1 MQSLSLHLRYTLR
14 LLRKS
19 PGFTTTAVLIL
30 GFGIDINTAIFSLIN
45 ATMLRPLPF
54 PEPDRLVEVCTP
66 YQHDMTR
73 WTSYPDYLD
82 IARAQH
88 TFESLSV
95 IAVPQTLDLGGKGE
109 AQRVQVYFVSPS
121 LTKVT
126 GLPVKLGR
134 WISDQEDVP
143 HGPLV
148 AVLSEPFWRSR
159 FQADPSIVGKNITLS
174 GRSFQV
180 IGVAPLQASTCGPPA
195 ADVYAPT
202 NAIATAFNW
211 NLVEDRGGHYVDC
224 LGRLKKGVSIQQAQA
239 ELEIIHNNLISRYP
253 DTDAGS
259 GLRVIPLSERVVIF
273 YSQTV
278 WLLGVAAGCLL
289 LISAANV
296 SNLLYA
302 RAVERRQEMSIR
314 SALGGT
320 RSRLLT
326 QSLLETSFLS
336 LLGAILGAGI
346 AILAVEM
353 IKKLAP
359 PDLYRLAE
367 VNIDLNALVF
377 VCGLTG
383 LVSLLSGP
391 LPAWKLSTTDVPSVL
406 KAEGDRGS
414 TSGRERQFTQAFMVV
429 AQVTIACVLLIGAG
443 LLTRSYVA
451 VQSLPT
457 GFNPH
462 QVLTAEIALTSAK
475 YTFDAARANALWDEV
490 LTKLRTLPGVET
502 VAMNYSPPLKT
513 GIQIMVPF
521 TIDGQ
526 PDPGPGHRPVLNFQM
541 VSPDFFRSLQ
551 VPLLAGRDFGAQDRM
566 DAQRVV
572 IVDEALA
579 AEHWPGKSAIG
590 QVVRF
595 DGSQEYVVVGVAAHV
610 RFLTPD
616 DEGDTCPSACF
627 PYSQDDLTGEVLLI
641 RAKGDPMALVA
652 ELRKVIASIDPDVAL
667 GRIAS
672 YDDIIS
678 DRYLARKLGVI
689 LVNVFSCA
697 ALFLAAI
704 GLYGTLAYSV
714 NQRTREIGIR
724 IALGA
729 SSPNILKLVAK
740 RGLALVGVGLTIGI
754 FSALACN
761 RFVESLLYGVKGDD
775 PVTLGL
781 AVSVLCVAATIA
793 CLLPAHRAT
802 RIDPIIALRQ

>member
-1 MQSLSLHLRYTLR
+1 MDRLLLSLRYTIR
-14 LLRKS
+14 LLLKS
-19 PGFTTTAVLIL
+19 PGFTITAVLIL
-30 GFGIDINTAIFSLIN
+30 GFGIGINTAIFSLIN
-45 ATMLRPLPF
+45 APMLRPLPF

-66 YQHDMTR
+66 YQQDVLR

-82 IARAQH
+82 IAGAQH
-88 TFESLSV
+88 TFENLSV
-95 IAVPQTLDLGGKGE
+95 TAVPQTLDLGGRGE

-134 WISDQEDVP
+134 WLSDQEDVP

-174 GRSFQV
+174 GWTFQV
-180 IGVAPLQASTCGPPA
+180 IGVAPLQASACGPPV

-202 NAIATAFNW
+202 NAIATVMNW
-211 NLVEDRGGHYVDC
+211 HLVEDRGGHYADC

-253 DTDAGS
+253 DKDAGS
-259 GLRVIPLSERVVIF
+259 GVRVVPLSERVVMG
-273 YSQTV
+273 YSQTI

-296 SNLLYA
+296 SDLLYA

-326 QSLLETSFLS
+326 QSLLETGFLS

-346 AILAVEM
+346 AILAIEI

-377 VCGLTG
+377 VCGVTVF
-383 LVSLLSGP
+383 VSFLSGL

-406 KAEGDRGS
+406 KAEGDRGT
-414 TSGRERQFTQAFMVV
+414 TSGRERQLTQAFMVV
-429 AQVTIACVLLIGAG
+429 AQVTIASVLLIGAG

-457 GFNPH
+457 GFNAH
-462 QVLTAEIALTSAK
+462 QVLTAEMTLTSAK
-475 YTFDAARANALWDEV
+475 YTFDLARTHALWDEV
-490 LTKLRTLPGVET
+490 LAKARTLPGVET
-502 VAMNYSPPLKT
+502 VAMNSDPPLKS
-513 GIQIMVPF
+513 GIAIMVPF
-521 TIDGQ
+521 TVDGQ
-526 PDPGPGHRPVLNFQM
+526 LDPGSGHRPVLTWQM
-541 VSPDFFRSLQ
+541 VSRDFFRSLQ
-551 VPLLAGRDFGAQDRM
+551 VPLLEGRDFGTQDRM
-566 DAQRVV
+566 DAQSVV

-590 QVVRF
+590 QVVRLE
-595 DGSQEYVVVGVAAHV
+595 GSKEYIAVGVAAHV
-610 RFLTPD
+610 RYLSPD
-616 DEGDTCPSACF
+616 DEGDSGPSAYF
-627 PYSQDDLTGEVLLI
+627 PYSQHDRTDVVLLI

-667 GRIAS
+667 GRISS

-689 LVNVFSCA
+689 FVNVFSCA

-729 SSPNILKLVAK
+729 QSDNILRLITAQ
-740 RGLALVGVGLTIGI
+740 GLRIVGVGLIVGLLASLILVRFIEGI
-754 FSALACN
+754 
-761 RFVESLLYGVKGDD
+761 LYGVSATD
-775 PVTLGL
+775 PFSLCAAVIVLGF
-781 AVSVLCVAATIA
+781 AALVA
-793 CLLPAHRAT
+793 CLLPALRAT
-802 RIDPIIALRQ
+802 RINPITALRE